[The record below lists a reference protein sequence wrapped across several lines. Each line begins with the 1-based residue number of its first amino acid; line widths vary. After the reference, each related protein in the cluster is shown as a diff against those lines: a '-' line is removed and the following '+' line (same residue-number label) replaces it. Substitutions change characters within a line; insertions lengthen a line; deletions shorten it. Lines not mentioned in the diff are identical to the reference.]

1 MIKGMLNR
9 LMLVALAACALL
21 VSSAPAQAQ
30 DVQAE
35 LTALA
40 RAGGGTYR
48 LPAGARVSVREGVV
62 VPPHVTLDLNGGE
75 LVAILTRADA
85 AGVRLMSDATL
96 RNGTVTVVS
105 RGSPG
110 TQSGAHAPVLI
121 GALYGDNLSVERIS
135 PFESSSGWV
144 VSGVTVRSDKRVA
157 VGDGIVAG
165 SAGIQVMGDVHDG
178 LIENIVVPD
187 SDMLLGG
194 VMLDWNAVGP
204 ILSADVPASAAAYRR
219 GAGYTTHPHDI
230 VIRNIRVGRLTRP
243 SIAGTGSFGVRLS
256 GVHDVTVSG
265 VTVQSVTEAGLFH
278 TAGDLG
284 YEFARPVDRAR
295 AHRGIRIDGL
305 AVAAAE
311 GGYLLRSDTYADNV
325 ARAAE
330 QGYRPMLAPIATTDM
345 IVSNV
350 SGAAGRKVGD
360 GFRLDHQRGGR
371 FVNIEARGFRRGI
384 YVDEQVYDVTIENP
398 VAIDSREAGVDV
410 GHPYRP
416 PANVRIVAPRA
427 LGGGAASVMRIGNSD
442 GIRVSA
448 ASGPVRVDASAKGAQ
463 VSD

>member
-9 LMLVALAACALL
+9 LMLVTLAACALI
-21 VSSAPAQAQ
+21 VSSASAQ
-30 DVQAE
+30 DQDLQAE
-35 LTALA
+35 LTTLA
-40 RAGGGTYR
+40 HAGGGTYR
-48 LPAGARVSVREGVV
+48 LPAGARVSVGEGVV
-62 VPPHVTLDLNGGE
+62 VPSHVTLDLNGGE
-75 LVAILTRADA
+75 LVTILTRADA

-110 TQSGAHAPVLI
+110 TQSGAHAPVLV
-121 GALYGDNLSVERIS
+121 GALMGDNAAVDRVS
-135 PFESSSGWV
+135 PLESPSGWV

-165 SAGIQVMGDVHDG
+165 SAGIQVMGGAHNG

-187 SDMLLGG
+187 SDILLGG
-194 VMLDWNAVGP
+194 VMLDWNTVGP
-204 ILSADVPASAAAYRR
+204 ILSADVSGSAAAYRR

-243 SIAGTGSFGVRLS
+243 SIAATGSFGVRLS

-265 VTVQSVTEAGLFH
+265 VTVESITEAGVFH

-284 YEFARPVDRAR
+284 YEFARPADRAR
-295 AHRGIRIDGL
+295 AHRGIRIDG
-305 AVAAAE
+305 VSVTAAE
-311 GGYLLRSDTYADNV
+311 GGYLLRSDTYADNI

-330 QGYRPMLAPIATTDM
+330 QGYRPMLPPIATTDM

-371 FVNIEARGFRRGI
+371 FSNIEARGFRRGI

-416 PANVRIVAPRA
+416 PANVRIVRPRA
-427 LGGGAASVMRIGNSD
+427 LGAGAASEMRIGRSD
-442 GIRVSA
+442 GVLVSA
-448 ASGPVRVDASAKGAQ
+448 ATGRVRIDSSAVRAL